1 MQKVICI
8 IGPESTG
15 KSELAKYLAEK
26 LHTTWV
32 PEFARAYLTEKPG
45 KYTLED
51 LNKIAKGQEQS
62 REDAQS
68 KDNPWVILDTDLEV
82 IKVWSEHAFGT
93 CEEWIMQAIAGFKPD
108 LYLLTAIDLPWQDD
122 PLREHPLPEQRQYFF
137 EIYKDIVVSKGVA
150 FGIVS
155 GLGQERFDKAWQCI
169 QQAFPEMKMPKH

>member
-32 PEFARAYLTEKPG
+32 PEFARVYLNEKPG

-51 LNKIAKGQEQS
+51 LSKIAKGQEQS
-62 REDAQS
+62 REDAQR
-68 KDNPWVILDTDLEV
+68 KGNPWVILDTDLEV
-82 IKVWSEHAFGT
+82 IKVWSEHAFGA

-108 LYLLTAIDLPWQDD
+108 LYLLTNIDLPWQND

-155 GLGQERFDKAWQCI
+155 GIGQERFDKAWQCI
-169 QQAFPEMKMPKH
+169 HQAFPEMKMP

>member
-26 LHTTWV
+26 LHTIWV
-32 PEFARAYLTEKPG
+32 PEFARAYLTEKSD
-45 KYTLED
+45 KYNLED
-51 LNKIAKGQEQS
+51 LSQIAKGQEQS
-62 REDAQS
+62 REVAQLEN
-68 KDNPWVILDTDLEV
+68 NPWIILDTDLEV

-93 CEEWIMQAIAGFKPD
+93 CEEWIMQAIAGFNPD
-108 LYLLTAIDLPWQDD
+108 LYLLTDVDLPWQDD

-150 FGIVS
+150 FSIVS
-155 GLGQERFDKAWQCI
+155 GIGQERFDKAWQYIC
-169 QQAFPEMKMPKH
+169 QAFPEM